1 MIIGVPKEIKISENR
16 VGITEAGVKQLV
28 KEGHTVIIEKD
39 AGVGSQIT
47 NEQYEKA
54 GAKIIGTKAEVY
66 KTADMIM
73 KVKEPLPDEYELLR
87 ENQILYTYLHLAA
100 EPKLT
105 KVLCERKVKSIAY
118 ETIQLEDGSL
128 PLLKPMSE
136 VAGRMATQI
145 GAFYLQKDH
154 GGKGV
159 LLGGVTG
166 VKPAK
171 VTIIGGG
178 VVGTNAAKMAVGL
191 GAAVTILD
199 VNTARLEYLD
209 DIFQGRLMTLYS
221 NTKNIEES
229 VRDCDLLI
237 GGVLITGH
245 KAPTLVSKELV
256 SSMSKGSVVVDVA
269 VDQGGCIE
277 TCKPTSHQHPTYD
290 VDGVIHYCVPNMPGV
305 VPRTSTYA
313 LTNVTLK
320 YASQLAAMGV
330 EDAIAKNKNL
340 YKTPDQ
346 IKEYFTNEI
355 NSVIWATDKREQ
367 FGFSNKDYSLVFNMK
382 DFYALIMAGGVGS
395 RFWPISRTSKPKQFI
410 DILGTGKTHGA
421 REWSTS

>member
-16 VGITEAGVKQLV
+16 VGMTESGARQLT
-28 KEGHTVIIEKD
+28 KEGHTVIVEKD
-39 AGVGSQIT
+39 AGVGSGIT

-54 GAKIIGTKAEVY
+54 GAKIIDTKKEVY
-66 KTADMIM
+66 SKADMIM
-73 KVKEPLPDEYELLR
+73 KVKEPLPAEYDLMK

-100 EPKLT
+100 EPALT
-105 KVLCERKVKSIAY
+105 KVLCERKVKSVAY
-118 ETIQLEDGSL
+118 ETIQLENGSL
-128 PLLKPMSE
+128 PLLTPMSE

-159 LLGGVTG
+159 LMGGVTG

-191 GAAVTILD
+191 GAHVTILD

-209 DIFQGRLMTLYS
+209 DIFNGRCETLFS
-221 NTKNIEES
+221 SAKNIEDS
-229 VRDCDLLI
+229 VRESDLVI
-237 GGVLITGH
+237 GGVLITGQ

-256 SSMSKGSVVVDVA
+256 SQMSKGSVVVDVA

-277 TCKPTSHQHPTYD
+277 TCRPTSHTNPTYEI
-290 VDGVIHYCVPNMPGV
+290 DGVIHYCVPNMPGV

-320 YASQLAAMGV
+320 YASMLAAMGV
-330 EDAIAKNKNL
+330 EDAVAKNKPLMKGLNVYNGYVCYEPVAKDL
-340 YKTPDQ
+340 GMEYRPYK
-346 IKEYFTNEI
+346 I
-355 NSVIWATDKREQ
+355 
-367 FGFSNKDYSLVFNMK
+367 
-382 DFYALIMAGGVGS
+382 
-395 RFWPISRTSKPKQFI
+395 
-410 DILGTGKTHGA
+410 
-421 REWSTS
+421 

>member
-16 VGITEAGVKQLV
+16 VGMTEAGVAQMI
-28 KEGHTVIIEKD
+28 KEGHTVYVEKD

-47 NEQYEKA
+47 NDQYLKV
-54 GAKIIGTKAEVY
+54 GAKILDTKKEVY
-66 KTADMIM
+66 AKADMIV

-105 KVLCERKVKSIAY
+105 KVLCERKVKSVAY
-118 ETIQLEDGSL
+118 ETIQLENGSL
-128 PLLKPMSE
+128 PLLTPMSE

-145 GAFYLQKDH
+145 GAFYLQRDH

-166 VKPAK
+166 VRPAQ

-191 GAAVTILD
+191 GANVTVLD

-209 DIFQGRLMTLYS
+209 DIFQGRCMTLYS
-221 NTKNIEES
+221 NTKNIEEAVQGS
-229 VRDCDLLI
+229 DLLI
-237 GGVLITGH
+237 GAVLITGQ
-245 KAPTLVSKELV
+245 KAPMLVSKEMV

-277 TCKPTSHQHPTYD
+277 TCRPTSHQNPTYEI
-290 VDGVIHYCVPNMPGV
+290 DGVIHYCVPNMPGV

-313 LTNVTLK
+313 LTNVTLR
-320 YASQLAAMGV
+320 YASMIAAHGLESAV
-330 EDAIAKNKNL
+330 EKNL
-340 YKTPDQ
+340 PLRKGLNVYG
-346 IKEYFTNEI
+346 
-355 NSVIWATDKREQ
+355 
-367 FGFSNKDYSLVFNMK
+367 GFVCYEPV
-382 DFYALIMAGGVGS
+382 
-395 RFWPISRTSKPKQFI
+395 
-410 DILGTGKTHGA
+410 A
-421 REWSTS
+421 RDLSMEFKAYRG